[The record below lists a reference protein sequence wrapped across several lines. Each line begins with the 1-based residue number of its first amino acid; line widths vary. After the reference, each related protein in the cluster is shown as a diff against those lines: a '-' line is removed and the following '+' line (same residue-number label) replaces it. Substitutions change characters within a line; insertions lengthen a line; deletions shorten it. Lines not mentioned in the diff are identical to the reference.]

1 MERANSEHAI
11 THQLTHQY
19 DAAAQLTQ
27 QTFNQLVATT
37 APIASNGDHAA
48 HASLDQRDQQRQ
60 REETDRQK
68 QGASSTKIQDQ
79 SGREPNAQEVAK
91 TQDITAPTPGGSMT
105 ELGGNAAEL
114 GGSIEDIAAVL
125 AL

>member
-1 MERANSEHAI
+1 M
-11 THQLTHQY
+11 
-19 DAAAQLTQ
+19 
-27 QTFNQLVATT
+27 VATT

-48 HASLDQRDQQRQ
+48 HASFDQRDQQRQ

-68 QGASSTKIQDQ
+68 QGASPTTKLPDQ
-79 SGREPNAQEVAK
+79 SGREPSAQDFAED
-91 TQDITAPTPGGSMT
+91 QDIAAPTSGGSMT